1 MSPPTYAQEETE
13 SRGRV
18 EVLVKGVLPGLV
30 LSLFDQVPS
39 QSCVY
44 SSYCEHC

>member
-1 MSPPTYAQEETE
+1 MNPLHLWT
-13 SRGRV
+13 GRNGKQGQGK
-18 EVLVKGVLPGLV
+18 VLVKGVLPGLV